1 MEVGDIA
8 LAGDDEKDISCYFT
22 ADATKERYI
31 WFRGLYLSIY
41 NQETEHY
48 ATHINTNDPATES
61 ERFNVPAGYTVYVR
75 GGTVRF
81 EV

>member
-8 LAGDDEKDISCYFT
+8 LAGDEEEKISCYFT
-22 ADATKERYI
+22 PATKDRII
-31 WFRGLYLSIY
+31 WFRGYYLSIY
-41 NQETEHY
+41 NKETEDY
-48 ATHINTNDPATES
+48 ATHIDTADPATTSES
-61 ERFNVPAGYTVYVR
+61 FKVPAGYTVYVR